1 MLTPFRIDIAG
12 QIVEIHPLFSYVE
25 KMCAGYITRKDADII
40 IEISPEDIA
49 AERVKVEANN
59 KLIGENNS
67 FSDAYLETLAVYRKI
82 AEAMIDRDTLLFH
95 GSALA
100 LDGEG
105 YLFAA
110 VSGTGKSTHARL
122 WREKFGGR
130 VTMINDDK
138 PLLRLTSE
146 GVFVCGTPWD
156 GKHRL
161 SSSVQIPLKALCI
174 LERDTYNHVEPVSS
188 KEALPYILNQS
199 YQPTEPE
206 KLAKVLEIIDRITKT
221 TALYKLGCNMEPE
234 AAEIS
239 CVGMGGKI
247 YEA

>member
-1 MLTPFRIDIAG
+1 MATPFKIEIAG
-12 QIVEIHPLFSYVE
+12 QVVEIRPQFSYIE
-25 KMCAGYITRKDADII
+25 KMCAGYITQKDADIVV
-40 IEISPEDIA
+40 EASLSDIA
-49 AERVKVEANN
+49 AERARAEAVDAL
-59 KLIGENNS
+59 KGEETGY
-67 FSDAYLETLAVYRKI
+67 SDAYYETLAVHRKI
-82 AEAMIDRDTLLFH
+82 AEALIDRDTLLFH

-122 WREKFGGR
+122 WRERFGDR

-138 PLLRLTSE
+138 PLLRLTDE

-174 LERDTYNHVEPVSS
+174 IERDTYNHIEQVSP
-188 KEALPYILNQS
+188 KEALPNILIQS
-199 YQPTEPE
+199 YRPTEPE
-206 KLAKVLEIIDRITKT
+206 KLAKVLKIIDRITNT
-221 TALYKLGCNMEPE
+221 AALYKLGCNMEPE

-239 CVGMGGKI
+239 CAGMGGKTV
-247 YEA
+247 

>member
-1 MLTPFRIDIAG
+1 MATPFKIDIAG
-12 QIVEIHPLFSYVE
+12 QVVEIHPRFSYIE
-25 KMCAGYITRKDADII
+25 KMCVGYITQKDADII

-49 AERVKVEANN
+49 AERIKADAHSR
-59 KLIGENNS
+59 LRGECGS

-82 AEAMIDRDTLLFH
+82 AEAMLDRDTLLFH

-105 YLFAA
+105 YIFAA

-122 WREKFGGR
+122 WREKFGDR

-146 GVFVCGTPWD
+146 GVFVCGAPWD

-161 SSSVQIPLKALCI
+161 SSSIQIPLKALCI
-174 LERDTYNHVEPVSS
+174 LERDAYNHVEPVST

-199 YQPTEPE
+199 YRPPEPQ
-206 KLAKVLEIIDRITKT
+206 KLAKVLKIIDIITKT
-221 TALYKLGCNMEPE
+221 AALYKLGCNMEPE

-239 CVGMGGKI
+239 CAGMGGKI